1 MDSFLLLRRLVA
13 AIVFKGQTVSDY
25 WWSRRTIF
33 LTSCALRA
41 RQRDIP
47 LESAKERWAGGTF
60 ESAVVV
66 ARVRLRLDS

>member
-1 MDSFLLLRRLVA
+1 MRKSQAV
-13 AIVFKGQTVSDY
+13 GEEG
-25 WWSRRTIF
+25 
-33 LTSCALRA
+33 SCALRA